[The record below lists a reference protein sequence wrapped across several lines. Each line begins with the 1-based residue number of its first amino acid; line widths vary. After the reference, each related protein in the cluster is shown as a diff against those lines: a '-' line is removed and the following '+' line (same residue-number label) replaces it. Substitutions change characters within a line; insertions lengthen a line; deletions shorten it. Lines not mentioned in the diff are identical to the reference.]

1 MTGIAIPGLGEK
13 LRLLAQLADL
23 GGWTGLSQRLER
35 KPGTIRY
42 WGNGSDTRQP
52 GMLPSNR
59 LTVLRNT
66 IAEAINEDPT
76 SQRIDDLIN
85 APPSELR
92 DVLLG
97 RSDIALRDVIDV
109 LGQPANARLLKDR
122 STKIELVRVERKS
135 VKTVELNVALDVPFR
150 LVISDAQR
158 RAVTI
163 ILQKSPSAWGYLGSG
178 SRDAEGNLH
187 VPGRIGSEF
196 ATMAE
201 GTEIG
206 VHRFVVIG
214 LSTEPPI
221 NLSRYLRNEIAL
233 DLSAV
238 SAIAATL
245 QKSDKRKC
253 TILYCDI
260 MIERL
265 KA

>member
-1 MTGIAIPGLGEK
+1 MTGVAIPGLGEK

-23 GGWTGLSQRLER
+23 GGWTGLCQRLER
-35 KPGTIRY
+35 RPGTIRY

-52 GMLPSNR
+52 GILPSDR
-59 LTVLRNT
+59 LPALRNT
-66 IAEAINEDPT
+66 IAEAIKEDPT
-76 SQRIDDLIN
+76 SQRIDELIN
-85 APPSELR
+85 APPGELR

-97 RSDIALRDVIDV
+97 RSNLALREVIDA

-122 STKIELVRVERKS
+122 SSTIELVRVEPKS
-135 VKTVELNVALDVPFR
+135 QKSIALKVALDLAFR
-150 LVISDAQR
+150 FIISDVKR

-178 SRDAEGNLH
+178 SRDTEGNLH
-187 VPGRIGSEF
+187 VPGRSGSDY

-214 LSTEPPI
+214 LPTEPPI

-245 QKSDKRKC
+245 QKSDRGKC
-253 TILYCDI
+253 TVLFCDI
-260 MIERL
+260 LIER
-265 KA
+265 